1 MISDANSPRKRRRGG
16 ALCALIFNAVTLFA
30 CAHAAFAAQTTGAL
44 TGRVTDQFGAVVVGA
59 SVVVKDA
66 GGTKVWQA
74 TSDPEGRYTVSGL
87 VPGAYSVR
95 VEAQGFAA
103 FEQVDVEIVR
113 GVRKQLD
120 ARLIVGLERQEVTVG
135 AENRLSIETEENRS
149 ALLLRDAEL
158 DALPEDPEDLA
169 AALQALAGV
178 PVGPNGGQILIDGF
192 LNTGEPLP
200 ARSSIRE
207 VRINQ
212 NPFSAE
218 NDQIGFGQI
227 QIITRP
233 GTEEWHGQAFFYFTD
248 ESFNSRNPFA
258 DRRAPYQMRNIGGT
272 LGGPLLP
279 RRASF
284 FASLDRRD
292 TDDNA
297 IVNAFVLDDD
307 LNVTRFVRTVLVP
320 RRPINASVRLDF
332 QLSKNHTL
340 TARYNFFRSRVENA
354 GVGGTSLPERG
365 FDFTLPIHTI
375 QLTETAVLG
384 SRVVNELR
392 LQYIAENQF
401 DEPLSDRP
409 GVNVLGAFVAGGSS
423 AGRASNPEGRLTV
436 QDSVLWT
443 SGAQTLRA
451 GARLRRTTINDISP
465 DDFNGTFTFAGGL
478 APQLDAAGDPVRDAT
493 GQVVN
498 VPITSIERYR
508 RTLHFQRQGLSP
520 AEIRARGGGA
530 TQLTVGGGNPRA
542 TAEQVDVGAYF
553 QDDWR
558 VRPNLMLSFGLR
570 YELQTNIG
578 VRPNF
583 APRVALAWAPDF
595 KGGTKPRQ
603 SLTVVRAGFGVFFDR
618 FNENQVLIANKYA
631 AGDFF
636 RFITSDI
643 AALDSFPN
651 VPPAASLRAAGT
663 AEQTVFRI
671 AEDLREPYM
680 MQAALGVERQLP
692 FKSTL
697 AVTYIAARTLH
708 ALRARNA
715 NAPVVTRNASGE
727 VVSRM
732 RPNAVAGNVIQYESS
747 GRLKQHQLLLT
758 LNNRL
763 SRRVSFFANYTLN
776 SAKGDTESAGTL
788 PADSYDLRSEYG
800 RSSTDTR
807 HTFSAGGAFD
817 APLGLRLSPLVYAS
831 SGRPFNITTGTDT
844 NGDSIFADRPSLATD
859 LTRPGVRVTP
869 FGAFDTDPLPGHV
882 VIPRNYGEGPSY
894 FVVNLNVSRTFV
906 FGKATPKAAGQGG
919 ASRASAGGDGRFRLT
934 LGARI
939 INIFNRVNLDL
950 PVGNL
955 GSPFFGQSVAV
966 TGGFGAARQG
976 HPAAGN
982 RRVETQIRFEF

>member
-1 MISDANSPRKRRRGG
+1 MIFDFPRKRLCRR
-16 ALCALIFNAVTLFA
+16 LCALLFNAVALLA
-30 CAHAAFAAQTTGAL
+30 CAHAAVAAQSTGAL
-44 TGRVTDQFGAVVVGA
+44 TGRITDQFGAVVVGA

-66 GGTKVWQA
+66 GGTERQA
-74 TSDPEGRYTVSGL
+74 TSDSEGRYAFNGL
-87 VPGAYSVR
+87 APGVYSVR
-95 VEAQGFAA
+95 VEAQRFAA
-103 FEQVDVEIVR
+103 FESESVELIR
-113 GVRKQLD
+113 GARRELD
-120 ARLIVGLERQEVTVG
+120 ARLTVGLERQEVTVG
-135 AENRLSIETEENRS
+135 AEDRLSVEAEENRS
-149 ALLLRDAEL
+149 ALNLRDAEL

-200 ARSSIRE
+200 QRSSIRE

-233 GTEEWHGQAFFYFTD
+233 GTEEWHGQGYFFFTD

-258 DRRAPYQMRNIGGT
+258 FARAPYQMRNFGGT
-272 LGGPLLP
+272 LSGPLVG

-284 FASLDRRD
+284 FASLDRRE

-297 IVNAFVLDDD
+297 IINAFVLDDE
-307 LNVTRFVRTVLVP
+307 LNLTRFVRTALVP
-320 RRPINASVRLDF
+320 RRPINASARFDF

-354 GVGGTSLPERG
+354 GIGGTSLPERG
-365 FDFTLPIHTI
+365 FDFALPIHTI
-375 QLTETAVLG
+375 QLTETAVVG
-384 SRVVNELR
+384 ARVVNEFR
-392 LQYIAENQF
+392 LQYIAENQI
-401 DEPLSDRP
+401 DEPLSEEA
-409 GVNVLGAFVAGGSS
+409 GINVLGAFVAGGSS

-443 SGAQTLRA
+443 SRAQTLRA
-451 GARLRRTTINDISP
+451 GARLRRTTITDISP

-478 APQLDAAGDPVRDAT
+478 APQLDAAGDPVRDAG
-493 GQVVN
+493 GQIIN

-508 RTLHFQRQGLSP
+508 RTQLFQRRGLAPS
-520 AEIRARGGGA
+520 EIRARGGGA

-558 VRPNLMLSFGLR
+558 MRPNLMLSFGLR
-570 YELQTNIG
+570 YEFQTNIG

-583 APRVALAWAPDF
+583 APRVAFAWAPDF
-595 KGGTKPRQ
+595 KGGKSPGQ
-603 SLTVVRAGFGVFFDR
+603 PLTVVRGGFGVFFDR

-636 RFITSDI
+636 RFITADT

-651 VPPAASLRAAGT
+651 VPPAESLRAAGT
-663 AEQTVFRI
+663 AKQTVFRL

-680 MQAALGVERQLP
+680 MQAAFGVEGQLP

-708 ALRARNA
+708 ALRARNV
-715 NAPVVTRNASGE
+715 NAPVVTRGASGE
-727 VVSRM
+727 VVSRT
-732 RPNAVAGNVIQYESS
+732 RPNAAAGNVIQYESS
-747 GRLKQHQLLLT
+747 GRLKQHQLLVT
-758 LNNRL
+758 FNNRL

-788 PADSYDLRSEYG
+788 PADSYDLRGEYG
-800 RSSTDTR
+800 RSSLDTR
-807 HTFSAGGAFD
+807 HTFSAGGTFD
-817 APLGLRLSPLVYAS
+817 APLGLRLNPLVYAS
-831 SGRPFNITTGTDT
+831 SGRPFNITTGEDA
-844 NGDSIFADRPSLATD
+844 NGDSIFADRPSLASD
-859 LTRPGVRVTP
+859 LTRPSVRVTP
-869 FGAFDTDPLPGHV
+869 YGTFDTDPLPGQS

-894 FVVNLNVSRTFV
+894 FVVNINVSRTFI
-906 FGKATPKAAGQGG
+906 FGRAAPKAGGQG
-919 ASRASAGGDGRFRLT
+919 ASGVQSGAGGDGRYRLT
-934 LGARI
+934 LGARV
-939 INIFNRVNLDL
+939 INLFNRVNLDL

-955 GSPFFGQSVAV
+955 GSPFFGQPVAV
-966 TGGFGAARQG
+966 SGGFGAARQG

-982 RRVETQIRFEF
+982 RRIETQIRFEF